1 MRPSDYA
8 YNLGLLAALAG
19 ALPMLA
25 GRMVIKG
32 KYRRTM
38 KRRLGFELP
47 GPRTDGERPVWFHA
61 LSLGEVITA
70 ATIIEALA
78 ARRPDLP
85 VTLSV
90 ATENGLDEAQRRF
103 SNRPNVRLLV
113 APVDFPWAI
122 ERLVER
128 LDPRLFALVETDVWP
143 NLLGKLRRRGVPTV
157 LVNGRLSPG
166 SCRVW
171 RRLGRF
177 AARVWGGFDLC
188 LMQSD
193 VDAARAASLGV
204 DRSRIMAPGN
214 VKYDRTFPQEVD
226 AAALREKL
234 GLADGTRI
242 LVAGSTH
249 RGEERAVLEAAAALL
264 QEWPETRLILAPRQP
279 ERFDEAA
286 GLVDRSG
293 LGLWQRSQGPMTG
306 PARVLLLD
314 TLGELAAVYALAEAA
329 FVGGSLIRERGVGGH
344 NLLEPAAFGVPVLF
358 GANMKNFP
366 QMRDEFLAAGAGIE
380 VADNEAL
387 THTLTRLWAEPDQ
400 TRIVGRAAARLV
412 DRHRGA
418 TRVTVDRLA
427 ELLLD

>member
-1 MRPSDYA
+1 MRPSDYV
-8 YNLGLLAALAG
+8 YNLGLLGALTG
-19 ALPMLA
+19 ALPILA
-25 GRMVIKG
+25 GRMILRG
-32 KYRRTM
+32 KYRRTLG
-38 KRRLGFELP
+38 RRLGFELP
-47 GPRTDGERPVWFHA
+47 QPHTDEERPVWFHA

-78 ARRPDLP
+78 LRRPDLP
-85 VTLSV
+85 LALSV
-90 ATENGLDEAQRRF
+90 ATENGWDEAQRRF
-103 SNRPNVRLLV
+103 AGRPNLRLLV
-113 APVDFPWAI
+113 APMDFPWAVG
-122 ERLVER
+122 RLVER
-128 LDPRLFALVETDVWP
+128 LDPRLFALVETDLWP
-143 NLLGKLRRRGVPTV
+143 NLLGKLRRWGVPTV

-171 RRLGRF
+171 RRLGKF

-214 VKYDRTFPQEVD
+214 VKYDRTFPREVD
-226 AAALREKL
+226 AAALRGEL
-234 GLADGTRI
+234 GLADGTRL

-249 RGEERAVLEAAAALL
+249 RGEEKAVLEAAAALSR
-264 QEWPETRLILAPRQP
+264 QWPETRLILAPRQP

-293 LGLWQRSQGPMTG
+293 LGLWRRSQGLLKG

-314 TLGELAAVYALAEAA
+314 TLGELAATYALAEAA
-329 FVGGSLIRERGVGGH
+329 FVGGSLVHERGVGGH

-358 GANMKNFP
+358 GSNMKNFP
-366 QMRDEFLAAGAGIE
+366 QMRDEFLAVGAGVEI
-380 VADNEAL
+380 ADGPEL
-387 THTLTRLWAEPDQ
+387 TRALTRLWAEPDQ
-400 TRIVGRAAARLV
+400 AREMGRAAARLV
-412 DRHRGA
+412 DRHQGA

-427 ELLLD
+427 ELVRD